1 MKKTHSMRT
10 NSAKTAELPN
20 DVQALKQLL
29 LKVEES
35 ARAAN
40 EKLAEREATVTKQKT
55 HIRYLEEIVKLFKAN
70 KFGKSSEKSP
80 DQAEL
85 FDEVEVEAC
94 DSDDNWVAEAVESE
108 ENSEPGTVLATKAKA
123 GRKPIPEEYPR
134 IIVEYDLTDEEKR
147 CSCGCE
153 KQHIGDEVSEQ
164 LDIVPAVIQVLQHH
178 RKKYACKNC
187 EGQMQTASLPAQP
200 IPKSNASPSLLAY
213 IATAKYQDALPLYRI
228 ENILSRLNIHLPR
241 NTQANWMIKSSELL
255 QPLYNLL
262 NDRLLE
268 SGYVHMD
275 ETPVQV
281 LKEPGKKAESKSYMW
296 VRKTGDPNK
305 KESIVLF
312 DYASSRKADV
322 VKTLLPDFQGF
333 LQTDDY
339 AGYNHLDTIEGV
351 HHLGCFAHA
360 RRKFVE
366 AQKVAPSKKGAT
378 SKADMAVSFIKKL
391 YAIENKIKDL
401 SPEKRLAI
409 RQKESVPQLQK
420 LKSWLDK
427 SLVTTLPKGKTG
439 MALSYLAKNWNKL
452 TLYVEDERLNIDNN
466 TVENAI
472 RPFAIGRK
480 NWMFS
485 NSQKGAKASAMLYS
499 IIETAKS
506 NDLNPHAYLQLLFTK
521 IPQVK
526 SIEEYE
532 QLLPWNAREL
542 LEKEV

>member
-1 MKKTHSMRT
+1 MKKTHSIRT
-10 NSAKTAELPN
+10 NSARIADLPN
-20 DVQALKQLL
+20 DVKALKQLL
-29 LKVEES
+29 FKAEEGV
-35 ARAAN
+35 RAAN
-40 EKLAEREATVTKQKT
+40 EKLAERDTTVTKQKT

-80 DQAEL
+80 AQTEL
-85 FDEVEVEAC
+85 FDEAEVEGC
-94 DSDDNWVAEAVESE
+94 DNDQNLFAEAVEPETAQVPSA
-108 ENSEPGTVLATKAKA
+108 STAKA
-123 GRKPIPEEYPR
+123 GRKPIPKYFPR
-134 IIVEYDLTDEEKR
+134 IIVEHDLTDEEKR

-164 LDIVPAVIQVLQHH
+164 LDIVPAVIQVLQHR
-178 RKKYACKNC
+178 RKKYACKSC
-187 EGQMQTASLPAQP
+187 EGQLQTAILPPQP

-213 IATAKYQDALPLYRI
+213 IATAKYQDGLPLYRI

-241 NTQANWMIKSSELL
+241 NTQANWMIKGSELL

-262 NDRLLE
+262 NDLLLE

-322 VKTLLPDFQGF
+322 VKTLLPDFQGY

-339 AGYNHLDTIEGV
+339 AGYNHLDDIKGV
-351 HHLGCFAHA
+351 HHIGCFAHA
-360 RRKFVE
+360 RRKFIE

-378 SKADMAVSFIKKL
+378 SKADMAVSLIKNL
-391 YAIENKIKDL
+391 YAIEKKIKDL
-401 SPEKRLAI
+401 SPDKRLAI
-409 RQKESVPQLQK
+409 RQSEAIPQLEK

-427 SLVTTLPKGKTG
+427 SLVTTLPKVKTG
-439 MALSYLAKNWNKL
+439 MTLSYLAKNWKKL
-452 TLYVEDERLNIDNN
+452 TVYVENERLNIDNN
-466 TVENAI
+466 AVENTI

-485 NSQKGAKASAMLYS
+485 NSQEGAKASAMLYS

-506 NDLNPHAYLQLLFTK
+506 NDLNPHTYLQLLFTK
-521 IPQVK
+521 MPLVK

-532 QLLPWNAREL
+532 QLLPWNAKEL
-542 LEKEV
+542 LAKEV

>member
-1 MKKTHSMRT
+1 MKKTRAMRKKSINNT
-10 NSAKTAELPN
+10 DLPN
-20 DVQALKQLL
+20 DVDALKQLL
-29 LKVEES
+29 L
-35 ARAAN
+35 AAE
-40 EKLAEREATVTKQKT
+40 EKLKDRESVVSKQQN
-55 HIRYLEEIVKLFKAN
+55 HIRHLEEIVKLFKAN

-80 DQAEL
+80 GQTEL
-85 FDEVEVEAC
+85 FDEVETECC
-94 DSDDNWVAEAVESE
+94 DSEESWVAEAVEGE
-108 ENSEPGTVLATKAKA
+108 ENSATEAVPVARAKA
-123 GRKPIPEEYPR
+123 GRKPIPKEFPR
-134 IIVEYDLTDEEKR
+134 IIIEHDVPENEQHCL
-147 CSCGCE
+147 CGCE
-153 KQHIGDEVSEQ
+153 KQYIGDEVSEQ
-164 LDIVPAVIQVLQHH
+164 LDIVPAVIQVLQHR

-187 EGQMQTASLPAQP
+187 EGQLQTAILPPQP
-200 IPKSNASPSLLAY
+200 IPKSNASPGLLAY

-281 LKEPGKKAESKSYMW
+281 LKEPDKKAESKSYMW

-322 VKTLLPDFQGF
+322 VKTLLPDFLGY

-360 RRKFVE
+360 RRKVVE
-366 AQKVAPSKKGAT
+366 AQKVAPCKKGVT
-378 SKADMAVSFIKKL
+378 SKADMAVSLIKKL

-401 SPEKRLAI
+401 SPDKRLAI
-409 RQKESVPQLQK
+409 RQKESIPQLEK

-427 SLVTTLPKGKTG
+427 SLMTTLPKGKTG
-439 MALSYLAKNWNKL
+439 MALSYLAKNWSKL

-506 NDLNPHAYLQLLFTK
+506 NGLNPHAYLKLLFAK
-521 IPQVK
+521 MPQVE
-526 SIEEYE
+526 SVEEYE
-532 QLLPWNAREL
+532 QLLPWNAKGL
-542 LEKEV
+542 LAKKV

>member
-1 MKKTHSMRT
+1 MKKTRAVRKKSI
-10 NSAKTAELPN
+10 NNADLPN
-20 DVQALKQLL
+20 DVEALKQRLL
-29 LKVEES
+29 
-35 ARAAN
+35 AAE
-40 EKLAEREATVTKQKT
+40 EKLKDRESVVSQQQN
-55 HIRYLEEIVKLFKAN
+55 HIRHLEEIVKLFKAN

-80 DQAEL
+80 DQTEL

-108 ENSEPGTVLATKAKA
+108 ENSEPGTVPATKAKA

-312 DYASSRKADV
+312 GRKADV
-322 VKTLLPDFQGF
+322 VKTLLPDFQGY

-409 RQKESVPQLQK
+409 RQRESVPQLEK
-420 LKSWLDK
+420 LKNWLDK

-485 NSQKGAKASAMLYS
+485 NSQKGARASAMLYS
-499 IIETAKS
+499 IIETAKL
-506 NDLNPHAYLQLLFTK
+506 NDLNPHTYLQLLFTK
-521 IPQVK
+521 MPQVK
-526 SIEEYE
+526 SVEEYE
-532 QLLPWNAREL
+532 QLLPWNAKEL
-542 LEKEV
+542 IAKEV

>member
-1 MKKTHSMRT
+1 MRT

-80 DQAEL
+80 DQTEL
-85 FDEVEVEAC
+85 FDEVETEGG
-94 DSDDNWVAEAVESE
+94 DSEGSWVAEAVESE
-108 ENSEPGTVLATKAKA
+108 ENSEPETAPATKAKA
-123 GRKPIPEEYPR
+123 GRKPIPKEYPR
-134 IIVEYDLTDEEKR
+134 IIIEHDVPEDEQR

-164 LDIVPAVIQVLQHH
+164 LDIVPAVIQVLQHR
-178 RKKYACKNC
+178 RKKYVCKNC
-187 EGQMQTASLPAQP
+187 EGQIQTASLPAQP
-200 IPKSNASPSLLAY
+200 IPKSNASPGLLAY

-262 NDRLLE
+262 NDQLLE

-322 VKTLLPDFQGF
+322 VKTLLPDFQGY

-339 AGYNHLDTIEGV
+339 AGYNHLDTIKGV

-378 SKADMAVSFIKKL
+378 SKADMAVSLIQKL
-391 YAIENKIKDL
+391 YAIENKIKDF
-401 SPEKRLAI
+401 SPDKRLAT
-409 RQKESVPQLQK
+409 RQKESAPQLEK

-521 IPQVK
+521 MPQVK

-532 QLLPWNAREL
+532 QLLPWNAKEL
-542 LEKEV
+542 LAKKV